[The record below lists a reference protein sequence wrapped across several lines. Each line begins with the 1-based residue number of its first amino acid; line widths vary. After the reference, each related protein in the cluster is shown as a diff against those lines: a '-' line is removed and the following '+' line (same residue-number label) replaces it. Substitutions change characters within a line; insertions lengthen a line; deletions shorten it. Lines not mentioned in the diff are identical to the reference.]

1 MSTVSARLASPDGK
15 NPPRPVPRLSL
26 RENLVGLA
34 EMRRDQLAF
43 LVRSVRTHGDIF
55 HMRLGGL
62 PTVMVNHPDY
72 LQHVLVDNHQ
82 NYDKDNFLY
91 RATRT
96 VLREG
101 LIANKGG
108 EPWRRHRR
116 IMQPSFGR
124 SSVADFTTNISDLT
138 GDLLRQWEEPAGR
151 GAVVDVTT
159 EVANLALRIVLRA
172 LFGVDADDRGRRF
185 ERDFLEVN
193 AIAGDFFRF
202 PFPPLSWYSPSRN
215 RLRQLIREMDGF
227 IAYLIDA
234 RLARESEK
242 PDLFTLLL
250 NAMDEETGTGLTHE
264 QLANEILAMI
274 IAGYETSS
282 NSISWIFY
290 QLAAYPDIQR
300 RVHDEVDSVLDGRV
314 PTLDDL
320 PRLTYT
326 RMVIDETLRLF
337 TPAWQTMRHAVDD
350 DVIGGYRIPR
360 GTDVYLN
367 LFTFHRHP
375 DFWPDPTRFDPE
387 RFTPE
392 EIARRP
398 RHVYQPF
405 GSGPRHCLGK
415 HFALTELHIITAMLA
430 QSFHLSR
437 PEGQAPVGFAPLI
450 TLHPKGGI
458 HLRLHRR

>member
-1 MSTVSARLASPDGK
+1 MSTASARGKSPDGTHLPK
-15 NPPRPVPRLSL
+15 AVPRLSL

-116 IMQPSFGR
+116 IMQPSFSR

-215 RLRQLIREMDGF
+215 RLRQLIREMDDF

-234 RLARESEK
+234 RLARESDK

-250 NAMDEETGTGLTHE
+250 NAMDEETGTGLTHA

-290 QLAAYPDIQR
+290 QLAAHPDIQH
-300 RVHDEVDSVLDGRV
+300 RVHDEVDGVLNGRL

-337 TPAWQTMRHAVDD
+337 TPAWQTMRHAVADD
-350 DVIGGYRIPR
+350 IIGGYRIPR

-392 EIARRP
+392 EVARRP

-430 QSFHLSR
+430 QTFHITR
-437 PEGQAPVGFAPLI
+437 PAGQAPVGFAPLI

-458 HLRLHRR
+458 HLRLKRR